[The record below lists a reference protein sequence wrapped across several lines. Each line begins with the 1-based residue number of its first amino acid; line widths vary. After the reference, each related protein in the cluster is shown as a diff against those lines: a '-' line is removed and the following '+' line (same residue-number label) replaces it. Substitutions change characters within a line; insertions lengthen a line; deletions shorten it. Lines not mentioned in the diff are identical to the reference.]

1 MAESKVKNYL
11 LVMSVQCESDAEII
25 EIAAKVAK
33 HLNEFV
39 QINLGAEKAFDVT
52 PGGGVLLPKK
62 RLLSH
67 E

>member
-1 MAESKVKNYL
+1 
-11 LVMSVQCESDAEII
+11 MSVQCESDAEII